1 MKRITLA
8 LAVIVLATAT
18 ASAQIR
24 LNAYGGY
31 VFNENVDSY
40 YENNAS
46 SRFSG
51 KIKGGFQWGTGIEFN
66 PRQDYGIELVYFR
79 QDTKGDPWTYR
90 YNSSVAK
97 VGTIDL
103 GINYIMLGGLKY
115 VRNNPKVEPYG
126 GAMLGMAIFSSQI
139 ENETNAP
146 RNTLTKFAWGFR
158 GGVNIWASEKVGIK
172 LQAMLM
178 SAVQSMGAG
187 LTIGTGGV
195 GVGAA
200 SYSSMY
206 QFTLGG
212 GLTFKLG
219 QAAGAARPAMSPVVR

>member
-8 LAVIVLATAT
+8 LAVIVFATAT
-18 ASAQIR
+18 ASAQVR

-40 YENNAS
+40 YDNNSPA
-46 SRFSG
+46 FSG
-51 KIKGGFQWGTGIEFN
+51 KIRGGFQWGTGIEFN
-66 PRQDYGIELVYFR
+66 PRQDYGVELVYFR
-79 QDTKGDPWTYR
+79 QDTKGDPWKYLSNTGPK
-90 YNSSVAK
+90 N
-97 VGTIDL
+97 GTIDL

-126 GAMLGMAIFSSQI
+126 GAMLGMAIINSQV
-139 ENETNAP
+139 ENVVGAP
-146 RNTLTKFAWGFR
+146 KNNLTKFAWGFR

-178 SAVQSMGAG
+178 SAVQSMGGG
-187 LTIGTGGV
+187 LTIGTGGL
-195 GVGAA
+195 GVGAT

-219 QAAGAARPAMSPVVR
+219 QAAAGAARPAMSPVVR